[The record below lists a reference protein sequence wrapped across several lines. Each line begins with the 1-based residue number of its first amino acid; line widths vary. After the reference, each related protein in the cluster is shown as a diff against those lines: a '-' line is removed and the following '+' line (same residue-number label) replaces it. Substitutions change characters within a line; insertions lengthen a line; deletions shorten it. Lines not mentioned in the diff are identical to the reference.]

1 MLSAKRL
8 RLDPD
13 RDGIVPRR
21 VHFNDNPVS
30 ESVEIPRTPKQQ
42 FTRKRLQ
49 LASFADPEDK
59 ETEEMEGVTSL
70 VMYPDL
76 VDNKVTIFWTFD
88 FLLAP
93 YLTHVAFRITSPV
106 FSTSSLQAS
115 GTRI

>member
-49 LASFADPEDK
+49 LASFTDPEDK
-59 ETEEMEGVTSL
+59 EEEMEGVTSL

-76 VDNKVTIFWTFD
+76 VDNKVMHSGPKVVKFW
-88 FLLAP
+88 AP
-93 YLTHVAFRITSPV
+93 
-106 FSTSSLQAS
+106 S
-115 GTRI
+115 GVCLSV